1 MDDNHDEVEE
11 DHDEVEDDHGAH
23 LQVDLGWDSPLT
35 WLLTAIFLDLG
46 YYAFHR
52 ASHEVGSI
60 NQSWLVMAMFLN
72 IGFEQCKYFQFLLS
86 FACSAVFVIIIVEIL
101 STVLPLLL
109 LSIPWTT
116 FIIMDMTHDFEDVPQ
131 VSP

>member
-1 MDDNHDEVEE
+1 
-11 DHDEVEDDHGAH
+11 
-23 LQVDLGWDSPLT
+23 
-35 WLLTAIFLDLG
+35 
-46 YYAFHR
+46 
-52 ASHEVGSI
+52 
-60 NQSWLVMAMFLN
+60 MAMFLD
-72 IGFEQCKYFQFLLS
+72 IGCIQCQYYQFLLS